1 MVFMHLRWYSMV
13 IAALCLCVGGTLYA
27 QDASSRDAETPRT
40 ARRAQTIP
48 CPMNARGLEGDPG
61 DTHTVRCPAGCK
73 GPLVWGSDIY
83 ADDSSICVA
92 ARHAGAYDG
101 EQPATITIE
110 FLPGQKGYKGSTQ
123 HGVTSFH
130 WGTWPRSFR
139 IQGPEDNSS
148 DAPEQRAA
156 TPMIAAAPAQAQ
168 TPPPSKAKGRTNQ
181 AVDCSLRGDELP
193 GDVGTQRTIRCPSG
207 CNTESVWGEGPYTD
221 DSSVCAAA
229 IHAGAIPEDEGG
241 LVRVHTEGPLRNAKA
256 SKAHGIQTQAWRF
269 WPRSFR
275 IEAVQ

>member
-1 MVFMHLRWYSMV
+1 MQFRCFFVLV
-13 IAALCLCVGGTLYA
+13 LALSFFGASYAHADNDDAA
-27 QDASSRDAETPRT
+27 QDTSRKTSPRRT
-40 ARRAQTIP
+40 QTVP
-48 CPMNARGLEGDPG
+48 CPTNARAITADPG
-61 DTHTVRCPAGCK
+61 DTHRVRCPANCK

-83 ADDSSICVA
+83 ADDSAICVA

-101 EQPATITIE
+101 SQDTTITIE
-110 FLPGQKGYKGSTQ
+110 FLPGQKGYRGSTQ
-123 HGVTSFH
+123 NGITTFH

-139 IQGPEDNSS
+139 VQTQDDDSASS
-148 DAPEQRAA
+148 LRARHAA
-156 TPMIAAAPAQAQ
+156 TPMVAAPAQAE
-168 TPPPSKAKGRTNQ
+168 TPPPSKAEGRRNQ

-193 GDVGTQRTIRCPSG
+193 GEVGARRTIRCPSG
-207 CNTESVWGEGPYTD
+207 CNDESVWGEGPYTD

-256 SKAHGIQTQAWRF
+256 NKAHGIQTQAWRF

-275 IEAVQ
+275 IEAVR